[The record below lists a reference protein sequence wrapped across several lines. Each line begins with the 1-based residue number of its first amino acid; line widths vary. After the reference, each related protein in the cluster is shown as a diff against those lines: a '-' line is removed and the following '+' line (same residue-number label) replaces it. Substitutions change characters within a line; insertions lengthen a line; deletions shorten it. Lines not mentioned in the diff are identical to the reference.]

1 MRARVAF
8 SVLGLI
14 CALAT
19 LAVAGGE
26 PKPSVVDVK
35 AIKDKLLLFEDTQG
49 GIYLVVPG
57 SDARVFFTSN
67 GKQAYEQI
75 IVTKGTNGDAWSLG
89 TWAPRISG
97 TAPATVQRK
106 DDGTFERWCG
116 NEGQMALKPVPAD
129 RAKLVIGK
137 LQFLSSA
144 ITRRAH
150 LFARDDAGVYY
161 YVDEVAKAY
170 GGQGYRV
177 FVGKKGAMKQ
187 LPLTDVARDTAG
199 EVYATKSG
207 DVRFVIDG
215 SDTKKDTAFWI
226 KGEKKSPLSILD
238 VDANSRII
246 WGELGVYSF
255 LGTPCD
261 EL

>member
-1 MRARVAF
+1 MRARAAI
-8 SVLGLI
+8 SVLCL
-14 CALAT
+14 LT
-19 LAVAGGE
+19 AVAAAGGE
-26 PKPSVVDVK
+26 PKPAAVDIK
-35 AIKDKLLLFEDTQG
+35 AIKDKLLVFEDAQG
-49 GIYLVVPG
+49 GTYLVLPG
-57 SDARVFFTSN
+57 SDGRVFFASN
-67 GKQAYEQI
+67 GKQAYEQVV
-75 IVTKGTNGDAWSLG
+75 VTRGTNGDAWSIG

-97 TAPATVQRK
+97 LAPATIQRK
-106 DDGTFERWCG
+106 EDGTFERWCG
-116 NEGQMALKPVPAD
+116 NDGQTPLKAVPAD
-129 RAKLVIGK
+129 RAKLLIGK

-170 GGQGYRV
+170 GGQGFRV

-199 EVYATKSG
+199 EVYSTKSG
-207 DVRFVIDG
+207 DVRFVIDNDD
-215 SDTKKDTAFWI
+215 SKKNTAYWI
-226 KGEKKSPLSILD
+226 KGAKKSPLSILD

-261 EL
+261 EF

>member
-1 MRARVAF
+1 MRARTAF
-8 SVLGLI
+8 PVLCLM
-14 CALAT
+14 CT
-19 LAVAGGE
+19 LAAAGGE
-26 PKPSVVDVK
+26 PKPSAVDVK
-35 AIKDKLLLFEDTQG
+35 AIKDKLLLFEDAQG
-49 GIYLVVPG
+49 GTYLVLPG
-57 SDARVFFTSN
+57 SDARVFYSSN

-75 IVTKGTNGDAWSLG
+75 VVTRGSNGDAWSIG

-97 TAPATVQRK
+97 LAPATVQRK

-116 NEGQMALKPVPAD
+116 NEGQQALKPVPAD
-129 RAKLVIGK
+129 RAKLLLGK

-150 LFARDDAGVYY
+150 LFARDDHGTYY
-161 YVDEVAKAY
+161 YVDELSKGY

-199 EVYATKSG
+199 EVYSTKSG
-207 DVRFVIDG
+207 DVRFVIDTG
-215 SDTKKDTAFWI
+215 DSAKNAAFWI
-226 KGEKKSPLSILD
+226 KGEKKNPLSILD

-246 WGELGVYSF
+246 WGELGIYTF

>member
-1 MRARVAF
+1 MAF
-8 SVLGLI
+8 SLL
-14 CALAT
+14 CLTSALA
-19 LAVAGGE
+19 AAE
-26 PKPSVVDVK
+26 PKPTTVDIK
-35 AIKDKLLLFEDTQG
+35 AIKDKLTLYEDAQG
-49 GIYLVVPG
+49 GTYLVLPG
-57 SDARVFFTSN
+57 SEPRVFYTSN

-75 IVTKGTNGDAWSLG
+75 IVTRSINGDAWSLG

-97 TAPATVQRK
+97 IAPATIQRK
-106 DDGTFERWCG
+106 EDGTFERWCG
-116 NEGQMALKPVPAD
+116 NEGQQPVKPVAAD
-129 RAKLVIGK
+129 KAKLLINK
-137 LQFLSSA
+137 LQFLTSG
-144 ITRRAH
+144 IIRRPH
-150 LFARDDAGVYY
+150 LFARDDGGVYY
-161 YVDEVAKAY
+161 YVDEISKAY
-170 GGQGYRV
+170 GGQGFRV

-207 DVRFVIDG
+207 DVRFVIDND
-215 SDTKKDTAFWI
+215 DTKKDTAYWV
-226 KGEKKSPLSILD
+226 KGDKKSPLSILD

>member
-1 MRARVAF
+1 MRARAAIW
-8 SVLGLI
+8 VLCLWS
-14 CALAT
+14 A

-26 PKPSVVDVK
+26 PKPAAVDVK
-35 AIKDKLLLFEDTQG
+35 AIKDKLLVFEDAQG
-49 GIYLVVPG
+49 GTYLVLPG
-57 SDARVFFTSN
+57 SDGRVFFAAN

-75 IVTKGTNGDAWSLG
+75 VVTKGTNGDAWNIG

-97 TAPATVQRK
+97 TSPATIQRK

-116 NEGQMALKPVPAD
+116 NDGPTPLKAVPAD
-129 RAKLVIGK
+129 RAKQIVNK
-137 LQFLSSA
+137 LQFLASA

-161 YVDEVAKAY
+161 YVDELAKAY

-207 DVRFVIDG
+207 DVRFVIDNA
-215 SDTKKDTAFWI
+215 DTKKDTAYWV
-226 KGEKKSPLSILD
+226 KGEKKNPLSILD
-238 VDANSRII
+238 LDANSRII

-261 EL
+261 EF

>member
-1 MRARVAF
+1 MGARAAIWVLCLTCAF
-8 SVLGLI
+8 GAI
-14 CALAT
+14 AT
-19 LAVAGGE
+19 AGGE
-26 PKPSVVDVK
+26 PKPAAVDVK
-35 AIKDKLLLFEDTQG
+35 AIKDKLLVFEDAQG
-49 GIYLVVPG
+49 GTYLVLPG
-57 SDARVFFTSN
+57 SDARVFFAAN

-75 IVTKGTNGDAWSLG
+75 VVTRGTNGDAWSIG

-97 TAPATVQRK
+97 TSPATIQRK
-106 DDGTFERWCG
+106 EDGTFERWCG
-116 NEGQMALKPVPAD
+116 NEGPTPLKATPAD
-129 RAKLVIGK
+129 RAKLLLGK
-137 LQFLSSA
+137 LQFVQSA

-170 GGQGYRV
+170 GGQGFRV

-207 DVRFVIDG
+207 DMRFVIDNT
-215 SDTKKDTAFWI
+215 DPKKDTASWV
-226 KGEKKSPLSILD
+226 KGDKKSPLSLLD

-261 EL
+261 EF